1 MDTLDSCVQPFTYE
15 REFINAYEALP
26 LLWDE
31 THIDYTDKYKRNEAL
46 DKLLVVLKKIEP
58 TASVKDVKDKVNTL
72 RSDYRRELMKIAA
85 FRRSAG
91 GSGEVYVPKSWT
103 FQYLHFLGRSEKP
116 MPLDN
121 EATSDCKQ
129 SPGKDG
135 PKRLHEGVITSASV
149 NKVMAPPLSKK
160 PKKGSF
166 AKQNELVKPASALSE
181 DSSTRDSSR
190 LIADEWAEAL
200 NRLEPTQ
207 RLFAIKAINE
217 ILLVGKLGK
226 LHENFVQINASS
238 QLGMFTRLSLQ
249 D

>member
-1 MDTLDSCVQPFTYE
+1 
-15 REFINAYEALP
+15 
-26 LLWDE
+26 
-31 THIDYTDKYKRNEAL
+31 
-46 DKLLVVLKKIEP
+46 
-58 TASVKDVKDKVNTL
+58 
-72 RSDYRRELMKIAA
+72 
-85 FRRSAG
+85 
-91 GSGEVYVPKSWT
+91 
-103 FQYLHFLGRSEKP
+103 
-116 MPLDN
+116 
-121 EATSDCKQ
+121 
-129 SPGKDG
+129 
-135 PKRLHEGVITSASV
+135 
-149 NKVMAPPLSKK
+149 MAPPLSKK